1 MSSIGEK
8 NNKEFKKLLEKVND
22 SAKKDIGI
30 MSVWLCLYIENYKKT
45 NKLAMKFPEIKEIF
59 GTNFNTE
66 NDFLNYVINLQ
77 IFGRKINTITFEIA
91 IKHNEEYLAM

>member
-1 MSSIGEK
+1 
-8 NNKEFKKLLEKVND
+8 
-22 SAKKDIGI
+22 
-30 MSVWLCLYIENYKKT
+30 
-45 NKLAMKFPEIKEIF
+45 MKFPEIIEIF